1 MSNWTALSGS
11 FEISF
16 RRTNRVGTSSHVRHG
31 KMFAT
36 CWEFKEK
43 LEPLEPLSRRAVFR
57 ETNGK
62 PEKEELKMSNSP
74 KPDRPE
80 TFAE

>member
-1 MSNWTALSGS
+1 
-11 FEISF
+11 
-16 RRTNRVGTSSHVRHG
+16 
-31 KMFAT
+31 MFAA

-43 LEPLEPLSRRAVFR
+43 LEPLEPLSRRAMFMVFR

-74 KPDRPE
+74 KSDRQE